1 MVITPDIPDPSKSIL
16 VDAATKSP
24 IDNIVRDV

>member
-16 VDAATKSP
+16 VDAATKLP
-24 IDNIVRDV
+24 IDNTVRDV